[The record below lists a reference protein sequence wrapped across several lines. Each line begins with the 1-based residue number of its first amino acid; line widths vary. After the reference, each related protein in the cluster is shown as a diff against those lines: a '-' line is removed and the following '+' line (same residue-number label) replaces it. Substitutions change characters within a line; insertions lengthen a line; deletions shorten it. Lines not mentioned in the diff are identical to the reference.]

1 MQTSNA
7 AFLCKIT
14 MSVMRDPVM
23 EPDGFSYEREA
34 IEKWI
39 RKHGTSPMTRR
50 PLRIEDL
57 KPNRALKDAI
67 EEEYQKKKGGEKKK
81 VGEDGTTPP
90 PIPIPA
96 PVSTNMNIRAGWSD
110 NDTFA
115 LSFEPNDLTIPIPSD
130 IVVVVDTSGSMQ
142 SEASVKNESG
152 KKESNGLSVLDIVK
166 HAARTIVHTMNEH
179 DRFSLV
185 EFNSEASVVCEPM
198 YMTGTNCKAASIA
211 IGSLRAGG
219 RTNLW
224 GGLEAALKT
233 LLIPTPTP
241 KRIQTVMLLTDGV
254 PNIVRHFYPLSLHI
268 YIATHTHT
276 HILIHQVPPRGHVH
290 MLRKFAKK
298 YFNSTTIPCRIFT
311 FGFGYELDSEMLS
324 ELANA
329 GNGSYNFIPTAA
341 MVGTVFVNAISNIR
355 TTIATN
361 AKIELDVPVSRV
373 LGHDT
378 EKDVKLRQK

>member
-1 MQTSNA
+1 MSNFKFDFFFCYDDRERNESSFLDFAHRIHTRFRFRIRELRKFLYFFIHKREREREREMQTSNA

-268 YIATHTHT
+268 YITTHTHT
-276 HILIHQVPPRGHVH
+276 HTHTHPSGTTSRTCSHVE
-290 MLRKFAKK
+290 KVCK
-298 YFNSTTIPCRIFT
+298 
-311 FGFGYELDSEMLS
+311 E
-324 ELANA
+324 
-329 GNGSYNFIPTAA
+329 
-341 MVGTVFVNAISNIR
+341 VF
-355 TTIATN
+355 
-361 AKIELDVPVSRV
+361 
-373 LGHDT
+373 
-378 EKDVKLRQK
+378 